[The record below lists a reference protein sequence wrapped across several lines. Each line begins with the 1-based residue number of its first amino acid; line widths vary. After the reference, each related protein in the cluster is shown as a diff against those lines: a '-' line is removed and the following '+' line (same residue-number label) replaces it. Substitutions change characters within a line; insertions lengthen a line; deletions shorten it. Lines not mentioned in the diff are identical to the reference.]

1 MGERLKELRK
11 TLGLT
16 LESFGEKVGVGKSS
30 ISRLENGTNNLTEQM
45 ILAICREFDVNENW
59 LRTGEG
65 EMFIKLDREM
75 EIARLTK
82 DLLLEEEDSFKN
94 KVVTALAK
102 LTPEQ
107 WKVLS
112 DMAEALL
119 KKTRTRLSGIF
130 PSLRKPL

>member
-45 ILAICREFDVNENW
+45 ILAICREFNVNEEW

-65 EMFIKLDREM
+65 EMFLKLDREM
-75 EIARLTK
+75 EIARLTR

-94 KVVTALAK
+94 RVIAVLAK

-112 DMAEALL
+112 EIADGLI
-119 KKTRTRLSGIF
+119 KKD
-130 PSLRKPL
+130 

>member
-1 MGERLKELRK
+1 MGERLKELRE

-45 ILAICREFDVNENW
+45 SLAICREFDVNETW
-59 LRTGEG
+59 LRSGEG
-65 EMFIKLDREM
+65 EMFIKLDRET
-75 EIARLTK
+75 EIARLTR

-102 LTPEQ
+102 LTPDQ

-119 KKTRTRLSGIF
+119 KKD
-130 PSLRKPL
+130 

>member
-1 MGERLKELRK
+1 MGERVRELRRA
-11 TLGLT
+11 LGLSG
-16 LESFGEKVGVGKSS
+16 ERFGEKIGVKKSAVSKIEKGLVGLS
-30 ISRLENGTNNLTEQM
+30 EQN
-45 ILAICREFDVNENW
+45 ILAICREFNVSEEW
-59 LRTGEG
+59 LRSGEG
-65 EMFIKLDREM
+65 EMFLKLDREM
-75 EIARLTK
+75 EIARLTR

-119 KKTRTRLSGIF
+119 KKD
-130 PSLRKPL
+130 